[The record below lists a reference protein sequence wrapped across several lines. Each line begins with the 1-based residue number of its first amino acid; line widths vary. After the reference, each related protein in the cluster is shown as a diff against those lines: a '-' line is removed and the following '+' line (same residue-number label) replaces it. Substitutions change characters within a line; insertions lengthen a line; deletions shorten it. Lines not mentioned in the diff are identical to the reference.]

1 MIDHVI
7 LNVTDLEAS
16 KRFFAQALEP
26 LGYSPSWESDDFVAM
41 GGDNDF
47 GLARRGPQGAVHV
60 GFASTDRSTV
70 DAFHAAALAAG
81 GTDHGAPGLRP
92 DYGEHY
98 YAAFVLDPD
107 GHNIE
112 AVCQKPEGQR
122 RD

>member
-1 MIDHVI
+1 VIDHVI
-7 LNVTDLEAS
+7 LNVSDLDAS
-16 KRFFAQALEP
+16 KTFCAQALAA
-26 LGYSPSWESDDFVAM
+26 LGYGVSWESDDVAAM

-47 GLARRGPQGAVHV
+47 GLARRDPKGAVDV
-60 GFASTDRSTV
+60 GFASQDRDAV

-81 GTDHGAPGLRP
+81 GADNGAPGIRS

-112 AVCQKPEGQR
+112 VVCQQPPG
-122 RD
+122 